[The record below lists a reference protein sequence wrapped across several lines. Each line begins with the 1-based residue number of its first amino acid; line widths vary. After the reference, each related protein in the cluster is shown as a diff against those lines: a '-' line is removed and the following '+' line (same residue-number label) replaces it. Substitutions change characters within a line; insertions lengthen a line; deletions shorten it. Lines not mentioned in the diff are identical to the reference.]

1 MWTEKKD
8 EAIKYY
14 QLGMEEFMHGIKI
27 QLDSANNSR
36 GLSIQEKMES
46 NLMMAIERVEE
57 LNKQAKN
64 QKGNWKRLRLT
75 L

>member
-1 MWTEKKD
+1 
-8 EAIKYY
+8 
-14 QLGMEEFMHGIKI
+14 MHGIKI

-64 QKGNWKRLRLT
+64 QKGN
-75 L
+75 